1 MKTNWP
7 ALRHGCLILASMALA
22 TSPALAQ
29 TQEPAGARASVA
41 VISSVAITQ
50 APQRAAVRVEG
61 EGRLDVRAARMQNPD
76 RLVLDFAGARL
87 AVEKTVIP
95 GVSAPVRGVRVGQ
108 YRPDVA
114 RVVVDLT
121 TATPYQVSRDGE
133 AVVIYFNT
141 PAATPSDSL
150 ANSTTVT
157 AVRNEKTRPEF
168 QYNARAPHVVTARAK
183 QNLQISAPRFTLP
196 SELTQPSLA
205 LASFRAK
212 NEPIRPE
219 ATSQQA
225 AQQAVQQANT
235 AATTLATTAAQA
247 PAPAAPA
254 PAAAAGKYTGEP
266 ISVNLKDVDLRD
278 FFRLIHEISGLNVV
292 LDPAVKGS
300 LTIVL
305 DEVPW
310 DQALD
315 IVLQNNSLDKQLNG
329 NVLRIATRATLKG
342 EAESQRDLEK
352 AQAEAIAPVTVTRV
366 LSYSKATVLVPTLKK
381 FLSSRGDILADDR
394 SNQLIIRDIPSTIP
408 IIDNLIRQLDRK
420 SQQVEIEARVVSAS
434 RSFAEDIG
442 TELAFAGTT
451 TSGRSLFG
459 GNPAVG
465 GSGVTPGSAL
475 PPNPVTFPSGSTS
488 GNGVTTGLPLIT
500 NFAAGAPPTTGFG
513 FSHRSPNFALDL
525 FISAAESKGVG
536 KLLSKPKVITQ
547 NNEKATVKQGTKIPI
562 QTTIN
567 NTISVQF
574 IDAVLKLEVTPQI
587 TAEGTVFMDVLVEN
601 TQIDTGIPRVQG
613 IPALDTEAAETK
625 VTVAD
630 GGTVVIG
637 GIIISSQR
645 VDIFQTP
652 IVGSI
657 PLIGNLFKRTSVTTQ
672 SQELLF
678 FLTPRILPG

>member
-7 ALRHGCLILASMALA
+7 AFRHGCLILASIAA
-22 TSPALAQ
+22 TASPALAQ
-29 TQEPAGARASVA
+29 TQGPSSTTATGAT
-41 VISSVAITQ
+41 ISSVAITQ

-61 EGRLDVRAARMQNPD
+61 EGRLDVHAARMQDPD

-87 AVEKTVIP
+87 AVQKTVIP
-95 GVSAPVRGVRVGQ
+95 GVSAPVRGVRIGQ

-114 RVVVDLT
+114 RVVIDLT
-121 TATPYQVSRDGE
+121 SATPYQLSRDAG
-133 AVVIYFNT
+133 AVVIYFNAQPAEPAVT
-141 PAATPSDSL
+141 PANATTMTSQNKLS
-150 ANSTTVT
+150 
-157 AVRNEKTRPEF
+157 RPEF
-168 QYNARAPHVVTARAK
+168 QYTDATPRLSVLRSSRNS
-183 QNLQISAPRFTLP
+183 QISAPRFTLP
-196 SELTQPSLA
+196 SELTQPSVV
-205 LASFRAK
+205 LASFSGK
-212 NEPIRPE
+212 SEPARPDG
-219 ATSQQA
+219 TVNQA
-225 AQQAVQQANT
+225 AQQAVQQATT
-235 AATTLATTAAQA
+235 AATTLATSASQAQSSTASQ
-247 PAPAAPA
+247 APA
-254 PAAAAGKYTGEP
+254 PAAAAARYTGEP

-329 NVLRIATRATLKG
+329 NVLRIATRATMKN
-342 EAESQRDLEK
+342 EAETQRDLEK
-352 AQAEAIAPVTVTRV
+352 AQAEAVAPVTVTRV
-366 LSYSKATVLVPTLKK
+366 LSYSKAATLKDTLKK
-381 FLSSRGDILADDR
+381 FLSSRGDILSDDR
-394 SNQLIIRDIPSTIP
+394 SNQLIIRDIPSVIP
-408 IIDNLIRQLDRK
+408 VIDNLIRQLDRK

-434 RSFAEDIG
+434 RSFARDIG
-442 TELAFAGTT
+442 VQLGFAGRT
-451 TSGRSLFG
+451 TSGRTVVG
-459 GNPAVG
+459 GDSGVGTSTVSTGAGLPAPPVISG
-465 GSGVTPGSAL
+465 GSGTSLPLNVNLGASA
-475 PPNPVTFPSGSTS
+475 PTS
-488 GNGVTTGLPLIT
+488 GL
-500 NFAAGAPPTTGFG
+500 FFG
-513 FSHRSPNFALDL
+513 HRSPNFAVDL
-525 FISAAESKGVG
+525 FITAAEAKGVG

-587 TAEGTVFMDVLVEN
+587 TAEGTIFMDVLVEN

-613 IPALDTEAAETK
+613 IPALNTQAAETK

-637 GIIISSQR
+637 GIIISQQR
-645 VDIFQTP
+645 VDITQVP
-652 IVGSI
+652 LVGSL
-657 PLIGNLFKRTSVTTQ
+657 PLIGHLFRRTNTTTQ

-678 FLTPRILPG
+678 FLTPRIIL